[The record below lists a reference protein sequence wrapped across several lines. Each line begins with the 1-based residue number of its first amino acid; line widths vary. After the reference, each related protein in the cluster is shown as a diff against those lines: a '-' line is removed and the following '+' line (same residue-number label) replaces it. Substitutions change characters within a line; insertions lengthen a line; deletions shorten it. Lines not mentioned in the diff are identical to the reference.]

1 MNWGKS
7 IVLAFVI
14 FIGFIMY
21 IVIRSAQES
30 VDLVSEDYY
39 NEELKYQDVIDAE
52 INTLPFKDSIRIEQI
67 AQTIEMEFPDEII
80 VDAEGEIYFFRPNDI
95 KLDKKILLQTD
106 VNGLQII
113 GADQFIPGMYVVKVN
128 WNKNGKTYFYQQNI
142 FL

>member
-14 FIGFIMY
+14 FISFIMY
-21 IVIRSAQES
+21 IVIRSAQEGI
-30 VDLVSEDYY
+30 DLVSEDYY

-52 INTLPFKDSIRIEQI
+52 INTLPFKDSIRIEHI
-67 AQTIEMEFPDEII
+67 AQTIEMEFPDAII

-95 KLDKKILLQTD
+95 KLDKKILLSTNTD
-106 VNGLQII
+106 GLQII

>member
-95 KLDKKILLQTD
+95 KLDKKFCCKPMLM
-106 VNGLQII
+106 VC
-113 GADQFIPGMYVVKVN
+113 K
-128 WNKNGKTYFYQQNI
+128 
-142 FL
+142 